1 MILKFLKIIVIFLLQ
16 IYSKR
21 TGKVHQSLVI
31 STLEYIPKEK
41 GRKRRFQKN
50 IEAFLEGGK
59 NTLEV
64 AKTLDKIGFFKE
76 GNVEPKNIR
85 KIPLFP
91 IFFSKKEL
99 QQTQEKS
106 VGDVLGRKRTIKS
119 NLFCRTFS
127 VKTPHK
133 DFLYPNFYNDPPI
146 KIIIGSLNYNF

>member
-21 TGKVHQSLVI
+21 TGKLHQSLVI

-41 GRKRRFQKN
+41 NGKRRFQKN

-59 NTLEV
+59 STLEV

-76 GNVEPKNIR
+76 KDLDQQNIR
-85 KIPLFP
+85 KTPLFP
-91 IFFSKKEL
+91 IFFSKKKL

-106 VGDVLGRKRTIKS
+106 VGEVLDGKRTIKS
-119 NLFCRTFS
+119 RLFCSTFS
-127 VKTPHK
+127 VRTPHR
-133 DFLYPNFYNDPPI
+133 DFLYHDFCNDPPI
-146 KIIIGSLNYNF
+146 KNYN

>member
-76 GNVEPKNIR
+76 KDLDQKNIR
-85 KIPLFP
+85 KTPLFP

-127 VKTPHK
+127 TLPPY
-133 DFLYPNFYNDPPI
+133 DDP
-146 KIIIGSLNYNF
+146 L

>member
-16 IYSKR
+16 TYSKR
-21 TGKVHQSLVI
+21 TGKLHQSLVI

-41 GRKRRFQKN
+41 DGKRRFQKN

-59 NTLEV
+59 STLEV

-76 GNVEPKNIR
+76 KDLDPKNIR

-91 IFFSKKEL
+91 IFFSENEV

-106 VGDVLGRKRTIKS
+106 VGEVLDGKRTIKS

-127 VKTPHK
+127 VRT
-133 DFLYPNFYNDPPI
+133 
-146 KIIIGSLNYNF
+146 SQ

>member
-21 TGKVHQSLVI
+21 TGKTHQSLVI

-50 IEAFLEGGK
+50 IGAFLEGGK
-59 NTLEV
+59 STLEV

-76 GNVEPKNIR
+76 TTEEEKNR
-85 KIPLFP
+85 VLNTLCTL
-91 IFFSKKEL
+91 FFSEKKV

-106 VGDVLGRKRTIKS
+106 VGEVLGRKRTIKS
-119 NLFCRTFS
+119 RAFCRTFS
-127 VKTPHK
+127 TLLPY
-133 DFLYPNFYNDPPI
+133 DDP
-146 KIIIGSLNYNF
+146 L

>member
-31 STLEYIPKEK
+31 STLEYIPKDK

-50 IEAFLEGGK
+50 IGAFLEGGK
-59 NTLEV
+59 STLEV

-76 GNVEPKNIR
+76 GNLEPKNIR

-91 IFFSKKEL
+91 IFFSEKKI
-99 QQTQEKS
+99 QQSQEKS
-106 VGDVLGRKRTIKS
+106 VGEVLGRKRTIKS
-119 NLFCRTFS
+119 RAFCRTFS
-127 VKTPHK
+127 TLPPY
-133 DFLYPNFYNDPPI
+133 DDP
-146 KIIIGSLNYNF
+146 L

>member
-31 STLEYIPKEK
+31 STLEYIPKDK

-50 IEAFLEGGK
+50 IGAFLEGGK
-59 NTLEV
+59 STLEV

-76 GNVEPKNIR
+76 TTEEE
-85 KIPLFP
+85 
-91 IFFSKKEL
+91 KKV

-106 VGDVLGRKRTIKS
+106 VGAVLGRKRTKKS
-119 NLFCRTFS
+119 RAFCRTFS
-127 VKTPHK
+127 TLLPYPPMMTPYK
-133 DFLYPNFYNDPPI
+133 KL
-146 KIIIGSLNYNF
+146 